1 MTYLVTIYIICHLF
15 AEIRHR
21 RSEAYVEKIKDYVF
35 MSFFTTFK
43 IFSLFGIA
51 QVNLALLSHIEKI
64 LS

>member
-35 MSFFTTFK
+35 MSFCLK
-43 IFSLFGIA
+43 
-51 QVNLALLSHIEKI
+51 K
-64 LS
+64 